1 MHGCHPR
8 GQSFIRAGLT
18 AKTCANSRECLC
30 LQHLWWRVIFYG
42 IQVREQR
49 SQEELRAIYE
59 GRAQS
64 AERVAT
70 MPAVDIGQPP
80 MLNDA
85 KSVRAPE
92 LLERGR
98 CVTLCLFVW

>member
-1 MHGCHPR
+1 M
-8 GQSFIRAGLT
+8 
-18 AKTCANSRECLC
+18 
-30 LQHLWWRVIFYG
+30 IFYG

-64 AERVAT
+64 AERVAK

-98 CVTLCLFVW
+98 FVILCLFVW